1 MAKFEN
7 ILEAIGNTPLIR
19 INKISKHV
27 PSEIFAKIEAQNP
40 GGSVKSRIALNM
52 IESAE
57 KQGLINK
64 NTVILEP
71 TSGNTGIGLAMVCAV
86 KGYTLK
92 IIMPDSVSI
101 ERRKILRAYGVEV
114 ILTPSKEGMK
124 GSIAKAELLA
134 QNYENSYIPNQ
145 FENPANPE
153 IHMKTTALE
162 IWEDMNHDLD
172 VFIAGIGTGGTIT
185 GVGTKLSELNPDIKI
200 IGVEPKNSPVISGGK
215 PGKHK
220 IQGIG
225 AGFIPK
231 VLKTEIFCQIITVD
245 DEEAFKMTKDL
256 ALHEGIFVG
265 ISAGAAMV
273 AALKYAEKN
282 PKQEKIV
289 VIFPDTGERYLS
301 ADFWN

>member
-1 MAKFEN
+1 
-7 ILEAIGNTPLIR
+7 
-19 INKISKHV
+19 
-27 PSEIFAKIEAQNP
+27 
-40 GGSVKSRIALNM
+40 
-52 IESAE
+52 
-57 KQGLINK
+57 
-64 NTVILEP
+64 
-71 TSGNTGIGLAMVCAV
+71 
-86 KGYTLK
+86 
-92 IIMPDSVSI
+92 
-101 ERRKILRAYGVEV
+101 
-114 ILTPSKEGMK
+114 MK

>member
-19 INKISKHV
+19 INKIAKHV
-27 PSEIFAKIEAQNP
+27 PSVIFAKFEAQNP

-57 KQGLINK
+57 KQGIINK
-64 NTVILEP
+64 DTIIIEP

-92 IIMPDSVSI
+92 IIMPDSVNI
-101 ERRKILRAYGVEV
+101 ERQKILKAYGVEV

-124 GSIAKAELLA
+124 GSIAKAEFLA

-153 IHMKTTALE
+153 THMKTTALE

-185 GVGTKLSELNPDIKI
+185 GVGTKLSEFNQDIKI
-200 IGVEPKNSPVISGGK
+200 IAVEPKDSPVLSGGK

-231 VLKTEIFCQIITVD
+231 VLNTEIFKQIITVENED
-245 DEEAFKMTKDL
+245 AFQMTKDL

>member
-19 INKISKHV
+19 INKIAKHV

-40 GGSVKSRIALNM
+40 GGSIKSRIALNM

-57 KQGLINK
+57 KQGIIDE
-64 NTVILEP
+64 NTIIIEP

-101 ERRKILRAYGVEV
+101 ERQKILKAYGVEV

-153 IHMKTTALE
+153 MHMKTTAME
-162 IWEDMNHDLD
+162 IWDDMNHDLD

-185 GVGTKLSELNPDIKI
+185 GVGTKLTELNPKIKI
-200 IGVEPKNSPVISGGK
+200 IAVEPKDSPVLSGGK

-231 VLKTEIFCQIITVD
+231 VLNTKIFQQIITVD
-245 DEEAFKMTKDL
+245 DEEAIKMTKDL
-256 ALHEGIFVG
+256 AIYEGIFVG
-265 ISAGAAMV
+265 ISAGAAM
-273 AALKYAEKN
+273 AATLKYAEEN
-282 PKQEKIV
+282 SKQERIV

-301 ADFWN
+301 TDFWN

>member
-7 ILEAIGNTPLIR
+7 ILESIGNTPLIR
-19 INKISKHV
+19 INKIAQHV

-40 GGSVKSRIALNM
+40 GGSIKSRIALNM

-57 KQGLINK
+57 RQGIINK
-64 NTVILEP
+64 NTIIIEP

-101 ERRKILRAYGVEV
+101 ERQKILKAYGVEV

-124 GSIAKAELLA
+124 GSIAKAKLLA

-153 IHMKTTALE
+153 THMKTTALE
-162 IWEDMNHDLD
+162 IWEDMDNDID
-172 VFIAGIGTGGTIT
+172 IFIAGIGTGGTIT
-185 GVGTKLSELNPDIKI
+185 GVGTKLAELNPSIKI
-200 IGVEPKNSPVISGGK
+200 IGVEPSNSPILSGGK

-225 AGFIPK
+225 AGFIPG
-231 VLKTEIFCQIITVD
+231 VLNTNIFQQIITID
-245 DEEAFKMTKDL
+245 DEDAFKMTKDL
-256 ALHEGIFVG
+256 AVHEGIFVG

-273 AALKYAEKN
+273 AALRYAEKVYE
-282 PKQEKIV
+282 QEKIV

>member
-1 MAKFEN
+1 MTKFEN

-19 INKISKHV
+19 INKIAKHV

-40 GGSVKSRIALNM
+40 GGSIKSRIALSM

-57 KQGLINK
+57 KQRLINK
-64 NTVILEP
+64 NTTIIEP

-101 ERRKILRAYGVEV
+101 ERQKILKAYGVEV

-153 IHMKTTALE
+153 MHMKTTALE
-162 IWEDMNHDLD
+162 IWEDMDHNID

-185 GVGTKLSELNPDIKI
+185 GVGTKLSELNPNIKI
-200 IGVEPKNSPVISGGK
+200 IAVEPKDSPVLSGGK

-231 VLKTEIFCQIITVD
+231 VLNTKIFQQIITVD
-245 DEEAFKMTKDL
+245 DEEAIKMTKDL
-256 ALHEGIFVG
+256 AIYEGIFIG
-265 ISAGAAMV
+265 ISAGAAM
-273 AALKYAEKN
+273 AATLKYAEEKS
-282 PKQEKIV
+282 KQERIV

-301 ADFWN
+301 TDFWN

>member
-1 MAKFEN
+1 T
-7 ILEAIGNTPLIR
+7 III
-19 INKISKHV
+19 
-27 PSEIFAKIEAQNP
+27 
-40 GGSVKSRIALNM
+40 
-52 IESAE
+52 
-57 KQGLINK
+57 
-64 NTVILEP
+64 EP

-92 IIMPDSVSI
+92 IIMPDSVNI
-101 ERRKILRAYGVEV
+101 ERQKILKAYGVEV

-124 GSIAKAELLA
+124 GSIAKAEFLA

-153 IHMKTTALE
+153 THMKTTALE

-185 GVGTKLSELNPDIKI
+185 GVGTKLSEFNQDIKI
-200 IGVEPKNSPVISGGK
+200 IAVEPKDSPVLSGGK

-231 VLKTEIFCQIITVD
+231 VLNTEIFKQIITVENED
-245 DEEAFKMTKDL
+245 AFQMTKDL

>member
-19 INKISKHV
+19 INKITQHV

-40 GGSVKSRIALNM
+40 GGSIKSRIALNM

-57 KQGLINK
+57 RQGIINK
-64 NTVILEP
+64 DTMLIEP

-101 ERRKILRAYGVEV
+101 ERQKILKAYGVEV

-145 FENPANPE
+145 FENSANPE
-153 IHMKTTALE
+153 THMKTTAME
-162 IWEDMNHDLD
+162 IWEDMDHDID

-185 GVGTKLSELNPDIKI
+185 GVGTKLTELKPTIKI
-200 IGVEPKNSPVISGGK
+200 IGVEPSNSPILSGGK

-225 AGFIPK
+225 AGFIPG
-231 VLKTEIFCQIITVD
+231 VLNTNIFQQIITID
-245 DEEAFKMTKDL
+245 DEDAFKMTKDL
-256 ALHEGIFVG
+256 ALYEGIFVG

-273 AALKYAEKN
+273 AALRYAEKVSE
-282 PKQEKIV
+282 QEKIV